1 MKNKIVASFLT
12 VVMLLPILGVNA
24 AFDDVTTETSYAG
37 EIEMLGAI
45 GVVNG
50 DENNC
55 FDPEG
60 EVTRADFAMMVGNI
74 LGYENTYG
82 TVVFED
88 VPADHYA
95 AGVIAALTGSGV
107 FSGVGGGL
115 FEPEEPV
122 TYPQAAKVL
131 VCVTG
136 YQQPAEAM
144 GGYPTGYLMQA
155 SALGVSGNYV
165 QDQSLTRAQI
175 AHLIYQTLRV
185 DLRQQTVFD
194 TWNPQYEVVRG
205 ETLLTNVMQI
215 YSYKNVKVNDT
226 YKTSS
231 KLNEQ
236 QVIIDGQL
244 YAVGE
249 TNAAA
254 FAGQN
259 VTIYFQTDENALEER
274 VLLYIAK
281 MPQSTG
287 VTIQAEDLIS
297 FSGNE
302 IRYAQEGRT
311 QRVHIGADADILY
324 NGRSVIYDQALFNIE
339 NGSIRL
345 SSSDGGGSYNLV
357 EIESYENIL
366 VGGID
371 YENQTIYDRYDRSLT
386 VQVPDDTTAVC
397 EVLLP
402 GDETIYAFDDISDG
416 QLISVFSSQDGQ
428 YIKIIFG
435 GDPITA
441 KVNEITDEEIMLGET
456 MYPKAPSLDRMPAIE
471 LGGTYT
477 FFMDIDGRVAAR
489 SSDTA
494 GQQYGYVIEA
504 ATKDGI
510 NTEMQ
515 MKLLNEKGEF
525 QILDLAST
533 IKLNGRAVKPA
544 TAEGQAALR
553 AALATDNNAAKPEDS
568 KYTPNGIIS
577 QLVTYQLNA
586 AGALNE
592 LRTAVVGQDPY
603 TFSLDFKKAGLQ
615 YKSGLKTFRMKFM
628 ASTNTKIF
636 FVSADGSIEEED
648 FDSVE
653 VSRLQ
658 NDRTYQV
665 AAYDVDDGGAA
676 GAIVVWE
683 KAGGETTNDSAFGI
697 VDKVVSA
704 AKEDG
709 SSTKKLY
716 AISNGKYIDL
726 PTKEMDTLMVSSGGT
741 MREVQRGDGIVF
753 EKNKQGEISKVKL
766 EFDVTK
772 PYSAQQQGSVFNY
785 LWSLYGTV
793 YSKEGNNFIMTSN
806 MAETIDQS
814 LFDNRD
820 AWISFAA
827 AGNIYIYDKQKDE
840 VSRATSDE
848 IYTFMMSGER
858 ASRIYVRFRYE
869 TAKDIVIYKE

>member
-1 MKNKIVASFLT
+1 MKKKIFAGILAA
-12 VVMLLPILGVNA
+12 VMLLPMIGVNA
-24 AFDDVTTETSYAG
+24 AFGDVTDETPYAE
-37 EIEMLGAI
+37 EIEMLSAI

-50 DENNC
+50 DDNNN
-55 FDPEG
+55 FNPDG
-60 EVTRADFAMMVGNI
+60 EVIRADFAMMVGNI
-74 LGYENTYG
+74 LGYDNTAG
-82 TVVFED
+82 LTVFED
-88 VPADHYA
+88 VPSDHYA

-107 FSGVGGGL
+107 FAGIGGGL
-115 FEPEEPV
+115 FDPDAPV

-136 YQQPAEAM
+136 YQQPAEAL

-155 SALGVSGNYV
+155 SVIGLGSNYA
-165 QDQSLTRAQI
+165 QDQPLTRAQT
-175 AHLIYQTLRV
+175 AHLIYQALRA

-194 TWNPQYEVVRG
+194 AQKPQYEVVRG

-215 YSYKNVKVNDT
+215 YSSKNVKVNDT

-249 TNAAA
+249 TNATAY
-254 FAGQN
+254 AGQN
-259 VTIYFQTDENALEER
+259 VIIYYQIEEDRLEER
-274 VLLYIAK
+274 VLLHIAK
-281 MPQSTG
+281 MPQSME
-287 VTIQAEDLIS
+287 VTIPADDLIS
-297 FSGNE
+297 FSSNE
-302 IRYAQEGRT
+302 IKYAQDGRT
-311 QRVHIGADADILY
+311 QRVLIGNDADILY
-324 NGRSVIYDQALFNIE
+324 NGRSVVYNASLFDLK

-345 SSSDGGGSYNLV
+345 SSSDGSSYNLV

-371 YENQTIYDRYDRSLT
+371 YENQIIYDRYNRNLT
-386 VQVPDDTTAVC
+386 VQVPDNSSAVC

-402 GDETIYAFDDISDG
+402 GDETVYSFDDISDG
-416 QLISVFSSQDGQ
+416 QLISVFSSQDGE
-428 YIKIIFG
+428 YIKIVFG

-441 KVNEITDEEIMLGET
+441 TVTEITDDGIMLGET
-456 MYPKAPSLDRMPAIE
+456 MYQKAPSLDRMPAIE

-477 FFMDIDGRVAAR
+477 FFLDIDGRVAAR

-494 GQQYGYVIEA
+494 GQQYGYLIEIG
-504 ATKDGI
+504 TKAGI

-515 MKLLNEKGEF
+515 VKLLNENGDAQVLEMA
-525 QILDLAST
+525 QT
-533 IKLNGRAVKPA
+533 VKLNGDAIKPA
-544 TAEGQAALR
+544 TEGGQAALH
-553 AALATDNNAAKPEDS
+553 AVLATDNNASKPEDS
-568 KYTPNGIIS
+568 KYTPGGIIS

-586 AGALNE
+586 AGDINE

-603 TFSLDFKKAGLQ
+603 KFSLDFKKTGLQ

-636 FVSADGSIEEED
+636 FVSADGSVDEED
-648 FDSVE
+648 FDSVA

-683 KAGGETTNDSAFGI
+683 KTGGETTNDSAFGI

-704 AKEDG
+704 VGANGTSK
-709 SSTKKLY
+709 KKLY

-726 PTKEMDTLMVSSGGT
+726 PTKELDTLMVSSGGT
-741 MREVQRGDGIVF
+741 MREVRRGDGIVF
-753 EKNKQGEISKVKL
+753 EKNKQGEISKIKL
-766 EFDVTK
+766 EFDVTR

-806 MAETIDQS
+806 IAETIDQS
-814 LFDNRD
+814 LFENRD

-827 AGNIYIYDKQKDE
+827 AGNIYVYDKKEDK
-840 VSRATSDE
+840 VSRATSNE
-848 IYTFMMSGER
+848 IYTYMMSGEH

-869 TAKDIVIYKE
+869 TAKDILIYKE